1 MKKQK
6 KVFYVYI
13 CLIIV
18 CPQWM
23 VQIYCPCQDNVQ
35 AHSQPTT
42 NQQPHNVEKQSKGHT
57 ESLHGSLKIFISVSI
72 LYGQIILSS
81 ARVFADPLSSLRTE
95 KKGSWQI
102 NPKDIHFRLAGRD
115 LTP

>member
-1 MKKQK
+1 MYCLCQY
-6 KVFYVYI
+6 YV
-13 CLIIV
+13 L
-18 CPQWM
+18 
-23 VQIYCPCQDNVQ
+23 
-35 AHSQPTT
+35 AHSRPTK
-42 NQQPHNVEKQSKGHT
+42 NQQQHNVEKHSEGHT
-57 ESLHGSLKIFISVSI
+57 ESLHGSLKMYLALISISI